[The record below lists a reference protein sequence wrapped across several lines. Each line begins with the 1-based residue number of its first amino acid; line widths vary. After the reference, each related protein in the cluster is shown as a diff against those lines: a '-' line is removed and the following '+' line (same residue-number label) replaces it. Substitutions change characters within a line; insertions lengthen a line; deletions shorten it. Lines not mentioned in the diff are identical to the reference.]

1 MADTDFT
8 CLTCKHFRNAAVMGS
23 CSRYPQTLNKHQ
35 NDYCGE
41 YAAKKAQLLS
51 LPVYDIMTD
60 TVKEAPDAPVVKRKY
75 TRKVAA

>member
-8 CLTCKHFRNAAVMGS
+8 CLTCKHFRNALVMGS

-41 YAAKKAQLLS
+41 YAAKKAQLVA

-60 TVKEAPDAPVVKRKY
+60 TVQEATVVKRKY